1 MSGWAEPADEGRV
14 LQDPHDDYIDGIQ
27 PAAASRRA
35 ELVEKALSMR
45 PSAAVRGGPLLESRQ
60 AGKNQMFD
68 TVQKRKTPEKAFA
81 LFTIIIL
88 LLMMFP
94 LYALG
99 NSALPIVIGLPFSLF
114 WVVFWIGVEFVGLV
128 AFIRYEYGR

>member
-1 MSGWAEPADEGRV
+1 MSE
-14 LQDPHDDYIDGIQ
+14 
-27 PAAASRRA
+27 
-35 ELVEKALSMR
+35 
-45 PSAAVRGGPLLESRQ
+45 
-60 AGKNQMFD
+60 
-68 TVQKRKTPEKAFA
+68 TVQKRKTPETAFA

-94 LYALG
+94 LYGLG

-114 WVVFWIGVEFVGLV
+114 WVVFWIGVEFVGLI